1 MKKCKT
7 FLFTQA
13 NVHRL
18 GFVFVK
24 AKRLEYTWKVLHV
37 TKFIAMPRYNAVC
50 NRAQKIDR
58 LLQL

>member
-13 NVHRL
+13 NVHPQ

-24 AKRLEYTWKVLHV
+24 AKKLAYTSKVLHV

-50 NRAQKIDR
+50 KKVQRTDH
-58 LLQL
+58 LLQH